1 MIKSAFPA
9 ILNVDELVYY
19 FPHIY
24 FTKTIYKLV
33 EKCRIQPVYV
43 IDVASAIMASLKDD
57 GASMGKTYELG
68 GPQVMTMHELVLS
81 LSLITIPCDF
91 AITPLV
97 EIKKKLVCHIKSN
110 TRSLAMGMFVPKQKC
125 LSKLRG
131 TTLLAF
137 TFSTSSDVRCNRSF
151 IYFITVI

>member
-1 MIKSAFPA
+1 MIKSAFRA

-110 TRSLAMGMFVPKQKC
+110 MRSLAMGMFVPKQKC

-131 TTLLAF
+131 TTLLA

>member
-9 ILNVDELVYY
+9 ILNVEELVYY
-19 FPHIY
+19 FSHIY
-24 FTKTIYKLV
+24 FTNIIYNLM

-68 GPQVMTMHELVLS
+68 GPQVMTLHELVLS
-81 LSLITIPCDF
+81 LSLSLSWITIPCDF

-97 EIKKKLVCHIKSN
+97 EIKKN
-110 TRSLAMGMFVPKQKC
+110 
-125 LSKLRG
+125 
-131 TTLLAF
+131 
-137 TFSTSSDVRCNRSF
+137 
-151 IYFITVI
+151 

>member
-68 GPQVMTMHELVLS
+68 GPQVMTLHELVLS

-97 EIKKKLVCHIKSN
+97 EIKKKIRLPYK
-110 TRSLAMGMFVPKQKC
+110 K
-125 LSKLRG
+125 
-131 TTLLAF
+131 
-137 TFSTSSDVRCNRSF
+137 
-151 IYFITVI
+151 

>member
-68 GPQVMTMHELVLS
+68 GPQVMTLHELVLS
-81 LSLITIPCDF
+81 LSLSDYNTVWFCHYTPCGN
-91 AITPLV
+91 
-97 EIKKKLVCHIKSN
+97 KKKN
-110 TRSLAMGMFVPKQKC
+110 SLPYKK
-125 LSKLRG
+125 
-131 TTLLAF
+131 
-137 TFSTSSDVRCNRSF
+137 
-151 IYFITVI
+151 